1 MCMCLRANGNISH
14 FLFGSLSCSPAPE
27 SLKYKLKL
35 SGRCRAFT
43 ANSTLQSIPDALHH
57 STSDRYC
64 VATEAQE
71 KRGEKEE
78 RGRRGEQWECAEE
91 RLSGDW
97 AGRKGSKEER
107 KQMLGEGRGMGK
119 KAQQSR

>member
-1 MCMCLRANGNISH
+1 MLSPQIPPYSQFPTHYTTLHLTDISQGN
-14 FLFGSLSCSPAPE
+14 
-27 SLKYKLKL
+27 
-35 SGRCRAFT
+35 
-43 ANSTLQSIPDALHH
+43 
-57 STSDRYC
+57 C

>member
-1 MCMCLRANGNISH
+1 MLSPQIPPYSQFPTHYTTLHLTDISQGN
-14 FLFGSLSCSPAPE
+14 
-27 SLKYKLKL
+27 
-35 SGRCRAFT
+35 
-43 ANSTLQSIPDALHH
+43 
-57 STSDRYC
+57 C

-97 AGRKGSKEER
+97 AGRKENRCLEKGEEWGKR
-107 KQMLGEGRGMGK
+107 HNKAGEQGLRREGVI
-119 KAQQSR
+119 